1 MRCAQE
7 YGRGPQDNWVVLGS
21 GWFLTMIVSDGVYY
35 RIPQFW
41 LVLGLAFLLLGLVA
55 GTEYRL
61 FYAHL
66 LLGVLCIL
74 RSWQIY
80 HQRRKI
86 SRRKRMNVLT
96 QTQKL
101 ERHEAGIAPRD
112 SSSC

>member
-1 MRCAQE
+1 
-7 YGRGPQDNWVVLGS
+7 
-21 GWFLTMIVSDGVYY
+21 MIVSDGVYY

-55 GTEYRL
+55 GTEYRW
-61 FYAHL
+61 FHAHL
-66 LLGVLCIL
+66 LLGALCIL

-96 QTQKL
+96 QTQRL
-101 ERHEAGIAPRD
+101 DRNEVDVA
-112 SSSC
+112 SSANSAESP